1 LAALNEE
8 RVEAYQ
14 KEMWTDKGWVKV
26 REFTSSKD
34 SEQVKEEKKRKTKE
48 AYHAVTKWKNKQ
60 NVKKD
65 ELQTV
70 LLVLYKTENTKPKSV
85 KKDELEKKLKYE
97 DEYNPCVMERFI
109 KENKETC

>member
-1 LAALNEE
+1 
-8 RVEAYQ
+8 
-14 KEMWTDKGWVKV
+14 MWTDKGWVKV
-26 REFTSSKD
+26 RDITSSED

-60 NVKKD
+60 KVKKD

-85 KKDELEKKLKYE
+85 KKGELEKKLKYE

-109 KENKETC
+109 KENKDTC

>member
-1 LAALNEE
+1 
-8 RVEAYQ
+8 
-14 KEMWTDKGWVKV
+14 MWTDKGWVKV
-26 REFTSSKD
+26 RDITSSED

-60 NVKKD
+60 KVKKD

-109 KENKETC
+109 KENKDTC